1 VSKGWASSSS
11 RDLWGGDAFH
21 RRCWKTKSPTHP
33 LVEAVKKH
41 MRALSLQ
48 YDDEAAAIAMPVE
61 ENVVC
66 FTCPAL
72 SVFSRQHGSSARG
85 GCLR

>member
-48 YDDEAAAIAMPVE
+48 YDDEAAAIA
-61 ENVVC
+61 
-66 FTCPAL
+66 
-72 SVFSRQHGSSARG
+72 SG
-85 GCLR
+85 GERCLFHVPSTLRVLPPTR